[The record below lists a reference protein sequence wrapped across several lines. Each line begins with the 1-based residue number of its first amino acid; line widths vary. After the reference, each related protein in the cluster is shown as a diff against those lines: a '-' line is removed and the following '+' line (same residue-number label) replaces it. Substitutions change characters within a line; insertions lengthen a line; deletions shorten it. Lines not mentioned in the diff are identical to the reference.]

1 MIRLLA
7 LHCALLAGLGC
18 TAAAPDPEAEIL
30 ALLDE
35 LERASRERDIGALKE
50 RVSERYM
57 DPEGRGKPELDALIG
72 AHYLRGGTVYLLLHL
87 RSLET
92 GADAAS
98 ASAEVLAGMARVPL
112 SDWSRLRA
120 TRGDAYVFALEL
132 AREAGDWR
140 VTRASWEPASLEDL
154 LPGV

>member
-1 MIRLLA
+1 MIGRLPLC
-7 LHCALLAGLGC
+7 LALLAGLACSAGP
-18 TAAAPDPEAEIL
+18 PDPETEVE

-35 LERASRERDIGALKE
+35 LERASRERDIAAIKD
-50 RVSERYM
+50 RVSERYA
-57 DPEGRGKPELDALIG
+57 DSEGRGKAELDALIG

-92 GADAAS
+92 GADDSS

-112 SDWSRLRA
+112 DDFRGLRSA
-120 TRGDAYVFALEL
+120 RGDAYVFALEL
-132 AREAGDWR
+132 ARESGDWR
-140 VTRASWEPASLEDL
+140 VTRASWEPATLEDL

>member
-7 LHCALLAGLGC
+7 LHCALLAGLAC
-18 TAAAPDPEAEIL
+18 TGAVPDPEAEIE

-35 LERASRERDIGALKE
+35 LERASRERDIAALKD
-50 RVSERYM
+50 RVSERYA
-57 DPEGRGKPELDALIG
+57 DPEGRGKAELDALIG

-92 GADAAS
+92 VADDSSARAS
-98 ASAEVLAGMARVPL
+98 VLAGMARVPL
-112 SDWSRLRA
+112 EDWSRLRA
-120 TRGDAYVFALEL
+120 TRGDAYVFELEL
-132 AREAGDWR
+132 AREGGDWR
-140 VTRASWEPASLEDL
+140 VTRASWEPATLDDL